1 MTTNLITF
9 SFHGTQIRTVIID
22 GAIYWVGKDV
32 CEALGFTNPNDAM
45 STHCKGVDVFYP
57 LQTNGGMQK
66 FRDSV
71 QLGKP

>member
-9 SFHGTQIRTVIID
+9 SFQGTQIRTVIID
-22 GAIYWVGKDV
+22 GETHWVGKDV
-32 CEALGFTNPNDAM
+32 CEALGYVNSADAI
-45 STHCKGVDVFYP
+45 SKHCKGVAKRYP
-57 LQTNGGMQK
+57 LLTDGGMQE